1 MRGNLLETI
10 ISAISH
16 SIKCSSGAFLC
27 RLSPPLMT
35 GGGAPM
41 TNTSYPYLPVDNMHE
56 LVASSNGSLW
66 RMVQMRDWVTGYTLQ
81 IFACKC
87 ATILVHSPAV
97 GRIGIRPGPLWIHI
111 SFYEEGERGERRKR
125 IRGSS

>member
-1 MRGNLLETI
+1 
-10 ISAISH
+10 
-16 SIKCSSGAFLC
+16 
-27 RLSPPLMT
+27 
-35 GGGAPM
+35 M

-66 RMVQMRDWVTGYTLQ
+66 RMVQMRDWVTGYTIQ

-111 SFYEEGERGERRKR
+111 SSYEEGERGERRKR
-125 IRGSS
+125 IRGSSRDSAIISPYGKDLQRVL